1 MENQINAF
9 EWYKQYAIDIKKD
22 KNFLVC
28 WDNKGFMVFTNELHD
43 IRAILIVFEN
53 AQLGMGLFGEC
64 SSRRNSISKSQ
75 RKKRH
80 RHWGREVVLFGI

>member
-28 WDNKGFMVFTNELHD
+28 WDNKRFMVFTNELHD

-53 AQLGMGLFGEC
+53 AQLGDGTIWRMF
-64 SSRRNSISKSQ
+64 Q
-75 RKKRH
+75 
-80 RHWGREVVLFGI
+80 